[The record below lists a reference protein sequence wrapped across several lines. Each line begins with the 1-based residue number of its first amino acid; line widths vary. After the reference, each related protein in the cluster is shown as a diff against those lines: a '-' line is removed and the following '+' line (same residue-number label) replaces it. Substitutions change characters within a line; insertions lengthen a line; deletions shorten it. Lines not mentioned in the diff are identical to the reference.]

1 MVREEI
7 KGMPTV
13 SPFENNSYSAK
24 KDFEIAK
31 METEIIHAQLL
42 DLLQTLQHV
51 VSPSLSVQWNNNA
64 GV

>member
-31 METEIIHAQLL
+31 METEIIHAQLV
-42 DLLQTLQHV
+42 DLLLTLQQHV
-51 VSPSLSVQWNNNA
+51 VSPSLSVQ
-64 GV
+64 